1 MNAMALGPRSRRL
14 VRAVARLVNPL
25 VLVVAGRRW
34 MPVVGVLRHRG
45 RRSGRLYSTPLGM
58 RPVAGGFVM
67 PRTFGDKAAWYEN
80 VRAAG
85 SASVTYL
92 GRDYEVV
99 EPEVVDFSTASRA
112 FPRYE
117 RLQFRLIGINEFLRV
132 RAARA

>member
-1 MNAMALGPRSRRL
+1 MNAMALGPRSRRA

-45 RRSGRLYSTPLGM
+45 RKSGRLYSTPLGM

-67 PRTFGDKAAWYEN
+67 PRTFGEKAAWYEN
-80 VRAAG
+80 VRSAG

-99 EPEVVDFSTASRA
+99 EPEVVDFATASRA

-117 RLQFRLIGINEFLRV
+117 RLQFRLIGITEFLRV
-132 RAARA
+132 RTARA